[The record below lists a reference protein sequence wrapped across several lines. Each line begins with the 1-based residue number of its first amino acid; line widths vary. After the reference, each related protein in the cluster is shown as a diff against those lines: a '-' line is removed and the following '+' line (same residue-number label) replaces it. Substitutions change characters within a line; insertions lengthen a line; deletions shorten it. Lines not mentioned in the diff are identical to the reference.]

1 MDDVIERL
9 RAEKRKK
16 ARRFLIIFFIISL
29 MSLFISPMLS
39 MILGLVLAGS
49 AAYGLSPTM
58 DLYRGFKSSALLSV
72 ISKEGAQEIYK
83 AETEEVEKRKSQY
96 WDLLVLILL
105 GLGLFIISILLLS
118 MGWNGVFS
126 QR

>member
-1 MDDVIERL
+1 MDDAIEKL
-9 RAEKRKK
+9 RAKRRRK
-16 ARRFLIIFFIISL
+16 ARRFLFMFSIFSVITL
-29 MSLFISPMLS
+29 LISPLLS
-39 MILGLVLAGS
+39 MILGLILAGS

-96 WDLLVLILL
+96 WDLLVLIIL
-105 GLGLFIISILLLS
+105 GLSLFIVSIWLLS
-118 MGWNGVFS
+118 IGWGGVVA
-126 QR
+126 QL

>member
-1 MDDVIERL
+1 MDDAIENL
-9 RAEKRKK
+9 RAKRRRK
-16 ARRFLIIFFIISL
+16 ARRFLVMFSIFSVITL
-29 MSLFISPMLS
+29 LISPLLS
-39 MILGLVLAGS
+39 MILGLILAGS

-96 WDLLVLILL
+96 WDLLVLIIL
-105 GLGLFIISILLLS
+105 GLSLFIVSIWLLS
-118 MGWNGVFS
+118 IGWGGVVA
-126 QR
+126 QI

>member
-1 MDDVIERL
+1 MDYAIENL
-9 RAEKRKK
+9 RAKRRRK
-16 ARRFLIIFFIISL
+16 ARRFLVIFSIFSVITL
-29 MSLFISPMLS
+29 LISPLLS
-39 MILGLVLAGS
+39 MILGLILAGS

-96 WDLLVLILL
+96 WDLLVLIIL
-105 GLGLFIISILLLS
+105 GLSLFIVSIWLLS
-118 MGWNGVFS
+118 IGWGGLVA
-126 QR
+126 QI